1 MALMKK
7 LLIAGVYAL
16 ACTGAMAQDITGAG
30 ATFPAPIY
38 AKWAEAYKTATGAQL
53 NYQAIGSGGGVKQ
66 ITAKTVDFGASDDP
80 MSGEDLNKNGLAQ
93 FPAVIGGVVVAFNLP
108 GVEANKLTL
117 DGAVTADIFR
127 GAIKSWDDA
136 AIAKLNPGLKL
147 PATAITVVYRSD
159 SSGTTAVF
167 TDYLAG
173 VSAPFKASPGEGKTV
188 NWPVGVGGRGNAG
201 VAANVSKIAGSIGY
215 VEFAYAKQN
224 KIAYAQQVN
233 RDGRTV
239 QADDVSFGAAADRA
253 DWNSA
258 PGFGVS
264 LNNQPGAAAWPITS
278 ASFIL
283 MHKNAADPK
292 RSAEVLKF
300 FKWAYA
306 NGSKA
311 AVELDYVP
319 MPTSVTK
326 QIESSWREIKDASGK
341 AVLN

>member
-1 MALMKK
+1 
-7 LLIAGVYAL
+7 
-16 ACTGAMAQDITGAG
+16 
-30 ATFPAPIY
+30 
-38 AKWAEAYKTATGAQL
+38 
-53 NYQAIGSGGGVKQ
+53 
-66 ITAKTVDFGASDDP
+66 
-80 MSGEDLNKNGLAQ
+80 
-93 FPAVIGGVVVAFNLP
+93 
-108 GVEANKLTL
+108 
-117 DGAVTADIFR
+117 
-127 GAIKSWDDA
+127 
-136 AIAKLNPGLKL
+136 
-147 PATAITVVYRSD
+147 
-159 SSGTTAVF
+159 
-167 TDYLAG
+167 
-173 VSAPFKASPGEGKTV
+173 VSAPFKASPGDGKTV

-233 RDGRTV
+233 RDGRAV
-239 QADDVSFGAAADRA
+239 QADDTTFAAAADRA

-258 PGFGVS
+258 PGFGTS
-264 LNNQPGAAAWPITS
+264 LNNQPGANAWPITS

-319 MPTSVTK
+319 MPASVTK
-326 QIESSWREIKDASGK
+326 QIEASWREIKDASGK